1 MPIDVGE
8 TTTGMESTDAAVST
22 DATESV
28 LATTTTEEP
37 STDHEDPS
45 VWAPSQNVEVRL
57 HPQFLRT
64 EEPKGPLSTLQEPS
78 TTTTTTATT
87 SEEDAYILGSSI
99 FGRKMEVQHQQQQPQ
114 HGSFGVQTGRV
125 RSKDNLGAALR
136 RAVTGSPA
144 VQRLQQSTSRMGL
157 RNTQLSSA
165 RDKAGE
171 ITGRKIVGFG
181 SLSSSNLPAPKLP
194 SNSAVRKETL
204 FKNRPAVGHGGETP
218 AGTHIE
224 SLSSHWLYGT
234 GKGMQIVKLQ
244 ESTICFI
251 SWWHINYTGSVFF
264 VVVVIDTRK
273 PADTFRLSSTDR
285 LLVLGLRE
293 KTLLN
298 TSTIEVTTVSPTR
311 TPTTTTTT
319 KTVRS
324 PANESEA
331 PTNQVEVTI
340 DEKFD
345 IESTTTRS
353 TTTTTR
359 TPSNSGITREL
370 NYGTP
375 ETNYATPELNYAT
388 PEINYGTTEGHQD
401 KTTVAESTV
410 TTPTSTEM
418 IPPSSSTETN
428 PFTSSKAKATAGQIL
443 PSSDL
448 AGGESIKELDKSPLD
463 GPAKQQEPQ
472 ELGSLTAGDHDGDQE
487 TGLNMGE
494 LDNSEFDQDA
504 HKYLVE
510 EKTHDGYIIGEF
522 GVISPSSDI
531 LRGVRYTAHGSTDPQ
546 LIQEMLRIFWSL

>member
-264 VVVVIDTRK
+264 RCCCYRYEETGRYLPAVQHRQTAGSRSKGKNATQHEHNRSNHNLSDEDPDHDYNNKNRSITGKRVGGTYKSSWSNDRREIRHWVDHDTVNDDNNT
-273 PADTFRLSSTDR
+273 DTSQFGNNPRIELRNTGNELRDAGIELCNTWNKLRNDR
-285 LLVLGLRE
+285 RPPGQDDGRRVYRHY
-293 KTLLN
+293 
-298 TSTIEVTTVSPTR
+298 
-311 TPTTTTTT
+311 
-319 KTVRS
+319 
-324 PANESEA
+324 
-331 PTNQVEVTI
+331 TNQHGNDSAEQLDRNQSI
-340 DEKFD
+340 HI
-345 IESTTTRS
+345 IE
-353 TTTTTR
+353 
-359 TPSNSGITREL
+359 
-370 NYGTP
+370 
-375 ETNYATPELNYAT
+375 
-388 PEINYGTTEGHQD
+388 
-401 KTTVAESTV
+401 
-410 TTPTSTEM
+410 
-418 IPPSSSTETN
+418 
-428 PFTSSKAKATAGQIL
+428 
-443 PSSDL
+443 
-448 AGGESIKELDKSPLD
+448 GESDSWPD
-463 GPAKQQEPQ
+463 SSFV
-472 ELGSLTAGDHDGDQE
+472 GSGRRREHQR
-487 TGLNMGE
+487 
-494 LDNSEFDQDA
+494 
-504 HKYLVE
+504 
-510 EKTHDGYIIGEF
+510 IG
-522 GVISPSSDI
+522 
-531 LRGVRYTAHGSTDPQ
+531 
-546 LIQEMLRIFWSL
+546 